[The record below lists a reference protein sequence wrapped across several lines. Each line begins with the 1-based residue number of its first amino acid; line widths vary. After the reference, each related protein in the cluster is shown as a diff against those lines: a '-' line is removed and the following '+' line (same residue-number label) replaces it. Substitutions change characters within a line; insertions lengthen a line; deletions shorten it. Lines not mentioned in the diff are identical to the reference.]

1 MAEEVEYV
9 EMRLR
14 IPKPIIDFLEAL
26 EPFTGVNP
34 QEYLEYSIVKCIEA
48 DVNAIDD
55 NPPFTAEEVRR
66 RFGLDKVFEKVE
78 GDG

>member
-34 QEYLEYSIVKCIEA
+34 QEYLELTIIKGIEG
-48 DVNAIDD
+48 DVDAIGD

-66 RFGLDKVFEKVE
+66 HFGLDRVFEKVE
-78 GDG
+78 RDE